1 MISIQVYSEIL
12 DDIVN
17 EYSNTYPR
25 TSKMM
30 PIDIKSS
37 TYIDFNKEN
46 IRKDPKFE
54 VVHHVRILKCKRF
67 SVKGYI

>member
-1 MISIQVYSEIL
+1 
-12 DDIVN
+12 
-17 EYSNTYPR
+17 
-25 TSKMM
+25 MM

-54 VVHHVRILKCKRF
+54 VAHHVRILKCKNV
-67 SVKGYI
+67 SVKGYT